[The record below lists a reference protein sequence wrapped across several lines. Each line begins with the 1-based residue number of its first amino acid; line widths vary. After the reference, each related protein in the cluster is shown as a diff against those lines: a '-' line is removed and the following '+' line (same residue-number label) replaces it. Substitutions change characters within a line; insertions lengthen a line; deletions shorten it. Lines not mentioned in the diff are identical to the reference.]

1 MHCHPS
7 DFKLQLF
14 NLEKVSQF
22 SNVRGVNYIIFLFY
36 LKNCIE
42 MTTSVKWLKT
52 WNMNVQKSCKKTQKL
67 ESMEVQWFNFQ
78 TGKKLFWNIVHSF
91 QYSLRIKWYE
101 KFKNI
106 IKCE

>member
-52 WNMNVQKSCKKTQKL
+52 WNMNVQKSCKKHKNL
-67 ESMEVQWFNFQ
+67 KAWKFNGLIF
-78 TGKKLFWNIVHSF
+78 K
-91 QYSLRIKWYE
+91 RE
-101 KFKNI
+101 KSYFEI
-106 IKCE
+106 